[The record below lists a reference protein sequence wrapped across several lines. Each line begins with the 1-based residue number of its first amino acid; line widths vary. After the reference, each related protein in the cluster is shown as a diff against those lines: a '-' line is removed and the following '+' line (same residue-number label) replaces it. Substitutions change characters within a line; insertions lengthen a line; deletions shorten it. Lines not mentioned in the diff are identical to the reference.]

1 MKHTLFICFLIANI
15 VFAEYQQDIMPVG
28 FEQIHIGMAW
38 HSVVELRPTVEILNV
53 MPNPKTDLKPNPE
66 KPKTGLTEKLTTGIF
81 DRVIYAFEEGVLVA
95 IMFGKEESNSSSQE
109 KENLINKVIIERGMP
124 SQIEII
130 GKEQDL
136 GIAIWQDQNI
146 QVNVITHIIDIKPK
160 KGVLGLQIMQNK
172 YADKINNIRITNK
185 TEKMLEIEKHRK
197 NALKTEIERIFLI
210 NNSNTVK

>member
-28 FEQIHIGMAW
+28 FEQIHIGMEW
-38 HSVVELRPTVEILNV
+38 RSVVELRPTVEILNV
-53 MPNPKTDLKPNPE
+53 MANPKTDLKPNPE

-95 IMFGKEESNSSSQE
+95 IMFVKEQSNTSSQE
-109 KENLINKVIIERGMP
+109 KENLINKVTIERGMP

-146 QVNVITHIIDIKPK
+146 QVNVITPIIDIKPK

-172 YADKINNIRITNK
+172 YADKINDIRITNK

-197 NALKTEIERIFLI
+197 KALKTEIERIFFTTI
-210 NNSNTVK
+210 P